1 MIIISVSLCLTGCIV
16 INTGEGTEKSK
27 EESSQSTKTKE
38 VTIKSNSNSNNSSSD
53 NSVSN
58 VNGYDGYIFADSN
71 CRYLTKSDL
80 VNLNKWELKIARN
93 EIYARHGRLFKDSS
107 IQNYFNSCYWYDG
120 YISPESFNNNTLN
133 DYETYNI
140 KLIKSYE

>member
-16 INTGEGTEKSK
+16 INTGEGAENSK
-27 EESSQSTKTKE
+27 KESSQSTKTKE
-38 VTIKSNSNSNNSSSD
+38 VTIESNSNSDKS

-58 VNGYDGYIFADSN
+58 VHSYNGYIFADSN

-93 EIYARHGRLFKDSS
+93 EIYARQGRLFKDSS